1 MSMSKFLKSYWT
13 NQNGATSIE
22 YGLIATL
29 VCSAVIAAMTGLGS
43 NLQNTWNKISNKM
56 S

>member
-1 MSMSKFLKSYWT
+1 MKNFLKSYW
-13 NQNGATSIE
+13 QDQRGATSIE

-29 VCSAVIAAMTGLGS
+29 VCSVVIAAMTNVGA
-43 NLQNTWNKISNKM
+43 NVKNTWNKVSNKM

>member
-1 MSMSKFLKSYWT
+1 MQKFLKSYW
-13 NQNGATSIE
+13 QDQRGATSIE

-29 VCSAVIAAMTGLGS
+29 VCSAVIAAMTNVGN
-43 NLQNTWNKISNKM
+43 NLTLTWNKISSKM